1 MEREFLTTGAINI
14 EDRCADKAR
23 ISLEQAKWLSIMS
36 ERFEKARRLFSG
48 ELDHAHFCD
57 HNRPAENR
65 ADGESQENDL
75 SRDGG
80 MLKSEKEPA
89 AREEFREQNQRQ
101 VELIN
106 NAFFEKRKCCASEHR
121 LKARVPRCHGNV
133 GRLLINTGLQAC
145 DPPPEM
151 DASRF

>member
-1 MEREFLTTGAINI
+1 MSAPETPGAIVGRAEQMEREFLTTRAINI

-23 ISLEQAKWLSIMS
+23 ISLEQAKWLPILS

-57 HNRPAENR
+57 HNRQAENR
-65 ADGESQENDL
+65 ADGESQEDDL

-80 MLKSEKEPA
+80 MLKREKKPA

-101 VELIN
+101 VELIS
-106 NAFFEKRKCCASEHR
+106 NAFSEKRK
-121 LKARVPRCHGNV
+121 
-133 GRLLINTGLQAC
+133 GR
-145 DPPPEM
+145 
-151 DASRF
+151 

>member
-1 MEREFLTTGAINI
+1 MKREFLTTRPVNI

-23 ISLEQAKWLSIMS
+23 ISLEQTQGLSVLS

-48 ELDHAHFCD
+48 ELNHAHFCD

-65 ADGESQENDL
+65 ADGESQEDDL
-75 SRDGG
+75 SRDGR

-101 VELIN
+101 VELISN
-106 NAFFEKRKCCASEHR
+106 PFFEKRK
-121 LKARVPRCHGNV
+121 
-133 GRLLINTGLQAC
+133 GR
-145 DPPPEM
+145 
-151 DASRF
+151 